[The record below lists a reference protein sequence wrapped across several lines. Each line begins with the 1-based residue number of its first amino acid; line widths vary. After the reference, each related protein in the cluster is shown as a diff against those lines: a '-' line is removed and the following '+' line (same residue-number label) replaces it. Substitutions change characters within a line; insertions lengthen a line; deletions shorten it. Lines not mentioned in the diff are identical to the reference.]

1 VTEETYF
8 PRNLLQK
15 PQANLIFTTI
25 NQQEMI
31 KMLTDSI
38 LKKEAKYRTGNGK
51 LEDLF
56 GVWADDPETDH
67 MEENIRKERT
77 SNRTRK
83 IVSFDECNGD

>member
-1 VTEETYF
+1 MDMSLKLASSYF
-8 PRNLLQK
+8 DMLKSLSDEAK
-15 PQANLIFTTI
+15 LHL
-25 NQQEMI
+25 I
-31 KMLTDSI
+31 KMLTI
-38 LKKEAKYRTGNGK
+38 LKKEAKNRTGNGK
-51 LEDLF
+51 LKDLF

>member
-1 VTEETYF
+1 MDMSLKLASSYF
-8 PRNLLQK
+8 DMLKSLSDEAK
-15 PQANLIFTTI
+15 LHL
-25 NQQEMI
+25 I

-38 LKKEAKYRTGNGK
+38 LKKEAKNRTGNGK

-67 MEENIRKERT
+67 MDIRKERT

-83 IVSFDECNGD
+83 IASFDE

>member
-1 VTEETYF
+1 MKVLF
-8 PRNLLQK
+8 VCVQGLSS
-15 PQANLIFTTI
+15 AIVI
-25 NQQEMI
+25 
-31 KMLTDSI
+31 SS
-38 LKKEAKYRTGNGK
+38 LKKEAKNRTGNGK

-83 IVSFDECNGD
+83 IVSFDE

>member
-1 VTEETYF
+1 
-8 PRNLLQK
+8 
-15 PQANLIFTTI
+15 
-25 NQQEMI
+25 
-31 KMLTDSI
+31 MLTESI
-38 LKKEAKYRTGNGK
+38 LKKEAKNRTGNGK